1 MTTEQFKTICEK
13 FGLEVRYVE
22 EYEQWEAYIPG
33 VQDSFDDDDD
43 DEECESFI
51 DYDPEDSSVIMYTG
65 INVLYEYGNG
75 TSYSYTGT
83 DTEEYTDPDEFERVL
98 SSIMNRF
105 IAYRLVEKKYNV
117 EDKITSAQQD
127 F

>member
-13 FGLEVRYVE
+13 YGLKIKYLED
-22 EYEQWEAYIPG
+22 YESWKAYIPG
-33 VQDSFDDDDD
+33 IQDAFDED
-43 DEECESFI
+43 ESFI
-51 DYDPEDSSVIMYTG
+51 DYDPKEASVMMYTG
-65 INVLYEYGNG
+65 INVLYEYKNG
-75 TSYSYTGT
+75 TSYSYTET
-83 DTEEYTDPDEFERVL
+83 DTEEYKAPDEFEKVL

-105 IAYRLVEKKYNV
+105 TAYRLIEKKYKI